1 MRKWFSGKVTKQE
14 FDREAREIVTDN
26 YGDFKSLLNFQFNN
40 FYQQNAVNY
49 KVHLHNEFLLCII
62 TKCNTFSS
70 VVTEAATKP
79 LDTSYHSSLAAA
91 KSSQRPKK
99 KFKSESNQGT
109 KSSSSYYLRFVP
121 VDSINHAPSIRTA
134 SYEAASSID
143 TNFSLEFCARE
154 RSLPYFKMIHGRLL
168 LGAIDF
174 NLQHVDI
181 KAVFLVAEATIWML
195 KNILSKLSSRS
206 EFRNKLRCESSYNNF
221 KTMNSEIGHR
231 HHTKMNSQDSFD
243 FDPDIFKNMDMENLK
258 TEEKEEQDEEEDT
271 LLKDLGSNLNNPLIV
286 PNKKLPTSL
295 FDLKN
300 LLQVT
305 FSKI

>member
-1 MRKWFSGKVTKQE
+1 M
-14 FDREAREIVTDN
+14 
-26 YGDFKSLLNFQFNN
+26 
-40 FYQQNAVNY
+40 
-49 KVHLHNEFLLCII
+49 HNEFLLCII

-79 LDTSYHSSLAAA
+79 LDSSFHSTLIAT
-91 KSSQRPKK
+91 KPSQRPKK

-134 SYEAASSID
+134 SYETASSID
-143 TNFSLEFCARE
+143 SNFSLEFCARE

-221 KTMNSEIGHR
+221 KATNSEAGQRNHKIN
-231 HHTKMNSQDSFD
+231 TQDTFD
-243 FDPDIFKNMDMENLK
+243 FEPDIFKNIEVENLK
-258 TEEKEEQDEEEDT
+258 TDDKEERDEEEDT
-271 LLKDLGSNLNNPLIV
+271 QLKDLGSNLNNPLIV
-286 PNKKLPTSL
+286 PNKRLPTSL

-300 LLQVT
+300 LLQVILN
-305 FSKI
+305 FEKRLFEKPNKYIFCSAIAS